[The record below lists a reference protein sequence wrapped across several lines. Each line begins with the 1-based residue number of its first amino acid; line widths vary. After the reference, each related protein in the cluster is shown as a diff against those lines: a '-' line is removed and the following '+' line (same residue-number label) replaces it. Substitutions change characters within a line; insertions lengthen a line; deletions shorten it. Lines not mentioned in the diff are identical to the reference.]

1 MPIVKIPA
9 YSRPFV
15 VIVNGIRYEY
25 EPGKEVNVPD
35 AVAAVIREW
44 EKAHAD
50 DYAPEQDKT
59 DELTARLKSGKVEDA
74 ELHLGFYLDEN
85 GDLCQKED

>member
-35 AVAAVIREW
+35 AVAAVIEAW
-44 EKAHAD
+44 ERAQPKED
-50 DYAPEQDKT
+50 VPEPENVG
-59 DELTARLKSGKVEDA
+59 ELTARLKSGAIADA
-74 ELHLGFYLDEN
+74 ELHLGFYLDSN

>member
-1 MPIVKIPA
+1 MPIVKIPV

-44 EKAHAD
+44 EKAHSD
-50 DYAPEQDKT
+50 DYKPELENVDA
-59 DELTARLKSGKVEDA
+59 LVARLKSGAIADA
-74 ELHLGFYLDEN
+74 ELHLGFYLDSN